1 MADLQVAESADG
13 GDGEH
18 AAQAE
23 HVASQT
29 VVSAGGA
36 PAQPDVVEGGG
47 DGERVEEDAAEEVH
61 QSQVDAQHL

>member
-13 GDGEH
+13 SDGEH

-23 HVASQT
+23 DVASQT
-29 VVSAGGA
+29 IVSAGGA
-36 PAQPDVVEGGG
+36 PAQPDVVERRK

-61 QSQVDAQHL
+61 QSKVDTQHL

>member
-1 MADLQVAESADG
+1 MTDLQVAESADG

-23 HVASQT
+23 DVASKT

-36 PAQPDVVEGGG
+36 PTQPDVVERGG
-47 DGERVEEDAAEEVH
+47 DGEWVEEEAAEEVH
-61 QSQVDAQHL
+61 QSQVDTQHL